1 MKGLEKAN
9 LPPSLSV
16 PKGDAVTLTWQ
27 PGWIP
32 AGMSLVSQNRRTLPG
47 LNKNM
52 ESKLY
57 SDGLFSF
64 AINVTPADKTSTTQT
79 LRTGRRTVQTVVRNN
94 NEIAVIGELP
104 PSTAKRIADSIDL
117 GSQNDERMGHRGGMA
132 GWHRHAAH
140 RSKTSCNSCQARKG
154 CGSHML
160 NKLGPKNAHVMQIAS
175 SKPLQPG
182 QRIELGI
189 KESSLLGSALLVYM
203 TPLFGLFLVSGLFQA
218 LFSSDLAAAC
228 GALLGGIG
236 VLLSPK
242 AFQ

>member
-1 MKGLEKAN
+1 MMREWA
-9 LPPSLSV
+9 
-16 PKGDAVTLTWQ
+16 
-27 PGWIP
+27 
-32 AGMSLVSQNRRTLPG
+32 
-47 LNKNM
+47 
-52 ESKLY
+52 
-57 SDGLFSF
+57 
-64 AINVTPADKTSTTQT
+64 
-79 LRTGRRTVQTVVRNN
+79 TVVAWQDG
-94 NEIAVIGELP
+94 IATLHTE
-104 PSTAKRIADSIDL
+104 A
-117 GSQNDERMGHRGGMA
+117 
-132 GWHRHAAH
+132 
-140 RSKTSCNSCQARKG
+140 KTSCNSCQARKG

-236 VLLSPK
+236 GFIVAKGVSMK
-242 AFQ
+242 FGDREAFQPVILNIALPPDSLRVESEA